1 METYYAKFIKAKDY
15 FLKRIAQY
23 DDPETV
29 LTDMQMAM
37 NDAANLFAE
46 SMEEY
51 QKIYDMLN
59 NMAFTIIC

>member
-1 METYYAKFIKAKDY
+1 METYHQKYVKAKDY

-23 DDPETV
+23 DDPETA

-46 SMEEY
+46 SRDEY

-59 NMAFTIIC
+59 DMAF